1 MAEPENKDK
10 IKEILEGHNKKF
22 TTTEL
27 IVGIIV
33 LLIIGCGI
41 GYAIFKLLTPAP
53 NQIPPTSTVT
63 AVQQPAIPQSTEEEN
78 TAVNEETKQ
87 TQPPVVQNNTSENE
101 EENQYQNVENNTAQ
115 NAVAQNSEQN
125 QIGPNIIPPT
135 STTNQIQKQPT
146 TKPNEEAKK
155 QTLQTKRAVSKTSK
169 ATATKRVK
177 TKRHIKKHVYTR
189 VTKYYIQVSS
199 NKNRKL
205 ALLNVI
211 KLRKCGHNAF
221 TKEVKIKGVK
231 YTRVYVGPIKGYTLA
246 KEEAKEIKKQL
257 HLGYLPLIKKDD

>member
-1 MAEPENKDK
+1 M
-10 IKEILEGHNKKF
+10 
-22 TTTEL
+22 
-27 IVGIIV
+27 GIIV

-63 AVQQPAIPQSTEEEN
+63 EVQQPAIPQSTEEEN

-87 TQPPVVQNNTSENE
+87 TQPPVVQNNTSEK
-101 EENQYQNVENNTAQ
+101 ENQYQNVENNTAQ

-125 QIGPNIIPPT
+125 QVGPNIIPPK
-135 STTNQIQKQPT
+135 STTNQIQTQPT

-155 QTLQTKRAVSKTSK
+155 QTLQKTKKAVSKTSK
-169 ATATKRVK
+169 ATATKRVR

-189 VTKYYIQVSS
+189 AKKYYIQVSS

-221 TKEVKIKGVK
+221 TKEVEIKGVK
-231 YTRVYVGPIKGYTLA
+231 YTRVYVGPIKGYALA
-246 KEEAKEIKKQL
+246 KQEAKEIKKQL
-257 HLGYLPLIKKDD
+257 HLVYLPLIKKDD